1 MYAYLLQQQ
10 YAQVIH
16 LKPAQFTTR
25 LEAIYVARAY
35 AELGK
40 FEQAITTLKTFKL
53 QLPVQ
58 WQQADT
64 LLLEDYQSANN
75 GAQWL
80 RKQLEKAH
88 SVYCETDWLVE

>member
-1 MYAYLLQQQ
+1 
-10 YAQVIH
+10 
-16 LKPAQFTTR
+16 
-25 LEAIYVARAY
+25 
-35 AELGK
+35 ELGQ
-40 FEQAITTLKTFKL
+40 FDQAITTLKVFKS
-53 QLPVQ
+53 QLPSL

-64 LLLEDYQSANN
+64 QRLADYQSANN